1 MIGKTIGCC
10 ALGALLAASVVA
22 DISTTLP
29 VCLAPDDS
37 LLWKTAAQ
45 PFSVDLTWPSGA
57 VSAVVEARDDKGVV
71 ATVTVADTAATNA
84 VLPIASPATEADER
98 VLSLTLTFMDSSSA
112 TIETRTA
119 RVGLVRGVNGDATRL
134 NAAAEGTRAWQR
146 VDNATTVIP
155 VEGATT
161 LDGVAKPELSPPD
174 WLFCRLTSG
183 WHALASSVEGDTL
196 AANVWRPPYCTVV
209 MVR

>member
-1 MIGKTIGCC
+1 MMTKTIGCC
-10 ALGALLAASVVA
+10 ALGVLLAASVVA
-22 DISTTLP
+22 DMSTTLP
-29 VCLAPDDS
+29 ICLAPDES

-71 ATVTVADTAATNA
+71 ATVTVADTTATNA
-84 VLPIASPATEADER
+84 ILPIATPATEAEER
-98 VLSLTLTFMDSSSA
+98 VLSLTLTFMDSSNA
-112 TIETRTA
+112 TVETRTA
-119 RVGLVRGVNGDATRL
+119 RVGLVRGVNENPTRL
-134 NAAAEGTRAWQR
+134 NAAEEGTRAWQR
-146 VDNATTVIP
+146 VENATAVIP
-155 VEGATT
+155 VEGETT
-161 LDGVAKPELSPPD
+161 LDGVAKSELSPPD

-196 AANVWRPPYCTVV
+196 EANVWRPPYCTVV

>member
-1 MIGKTIGCC
+1 MMTKTIGCC
-10 ALGALLAASVVA
+10 ALGVLLAASMVA
-22 DISTTLP
+22 DMSTTLP
-29 VCLAPDDS
+29 ICLAPDES

-71 ATVTVADTAATNA
+71 ATVTVVDTTATNA
-84 VLPIASPATEADER
+84 ILPIATPATEAEER
-98 VLSLTLTFMDSSSA
+98 VLSLTLTFMDSSNA
-112 TIETRTA
+112 TVETRTA
-119 RVGLVRGVNGDATRL
+119 RVGLVRGVNENPTRL
-134 NAAAEGTRAWQR
+134 NAAEEGTRAWQR
-146 VDNATTVIP
+146 VENATAVIP
-155 VEGATT
+155 VEGETT
-161 LDGVAKPELSPPD
+161 LDGVAKSELSPPD

-196 AANVWRPPYCTVV
+196 EANVWRPPYCTVV

>member
-1 MIGKTIGCC
+1 MRNKTIGCC
-10 ALGALLAASVVA
+10 ALAALLAASVVA
-22 DISTTLP
+22 DMSVTLP
-29 VCLAPDDS
+29 VCFAPDES

-57 VSAVVEARDDKGVV
+57 ARAVVEARDDKGVV
-71 ATVTVADTAATNA
+71 ATVTVADISATNA

-112 TIETRTA
+112 TVETRTA

-134 NAAAEGTRAWQR
+134 TAAEEGTRAWQR
-146 VDNATTVIP
+146 VENATAVIP
-155 VEGATT
+155 VEGETT
-161 LDGVAKPELSPPD
+161 LDGVAKSELSPPD

-183 WHALASSVEGDTL
+183 WHALATSVEDDTL
-196 AANVWRPPYCTVV
+196 EANVWRPPYCTVV